1 MESVVLRELSIG
13 YRDTKVGSEINASLY
28 SGEFTCL
35 LGSNGVGKS
44 TLLKTI
50 SGFIKPLAG
59 DVVVDDVNINDYSAA
74 KLARKISVVLTGK
87 PGVENISV
95 GELVGMGRYPFTGF
109 WGTLNKD
116 DEKIVDESL
125 DMVGVLKLK
134 TRMVQTLSDGERQ
147 KTMIA
152 KALAQHTQMI
162 FLDEPTAFLDF
173 PSKIEMMQMLQNLS
187 HHLGKTILLSTHDVE
202 QALQLADKLWLMN
215 DDRMCIGT
223 PRELSANDTLGSY
236 IERDNIEFD
245 KKNMIVKIK
254 S

>member
-1 MESVVLRELSIG
+1 M
-13 YRDTKVGSEINASLY
+13 
-28 SGEFTCL
+28 
-35 LGSNGVGKS
+35 
-44 TLLKTI
+44 
-50 SGFIKPLAG
+50 
-59 DVVVDDVNINDYSAA
+59 
-74 KLARKISVVLTGK
+74 
-87 PGVENISV
+87 
-95 GELVGMGRYPFTGF
+95 
-109 WGTLNKD
+109 
-116 DEKIVDESL
+116 
-125 DMVGVLKLK
+125 LKLK

-173 PSKIEMMQMLQNLS
+173 PSKIEMMQLLQNLS

-215 DDRMCIGT
+215 DDKMCIGT
-223 PRELSANDTLGSY
+223 PRELSANDTLGNY

-245 KKNMIVKIK
+245 KKNMIVNIK

>member
-1 MESVVLRELSIG
+1 MESVVLHDLSIG
-13 YRDTKVGSEINASLY
+13 YKDKKVGEEINASLC

-59 DVVVDDVNINDYSAA
+59 DVVIDNVNINDYSSA
-74 KLARKISVVLTGK
+74 KLAQKISVVLTGK

-95 GELVGMGRYPFTGF
+95 VELVGMGRYPFTGF
-109 WGTLNKD
+109 WGTLNKED
-116 DEKIVDESL
+116 KKIVDESL
-125 DMVGVLKLK
+125 DMVGVLQLK
-134 TRMVQTLSDGERQ
+134 NRMVQTLSDGERQ

-173 PSKIEMMQMLQNLS
+173 PSKIEMMQLLQNLS
-187 HHLGKTILLSTHDVE
+187 HQLGKTILLSTHDVE

-215 DDRMCIGT
+215 DDKMCIGT
-223 PRELSANDTLGSY
+223 PRELSANGTLGNY
-236 IERDNIEFD
+236 IERDSIEFD

>member
-1 MESVVLRELSIG
+1 MESVVLHDLSIG
-13 YRDTKVGSEINASLY
+13 YKDKKVGDAINASLS

-44 TLLKTI
+44 TLLKTM

-59 DVVVDDVNINDYSAA
+59 DVIIDDVNINNYSSI

-87 PGVENISV
+87 TGVENISV

-109 WGTLNKD
+109 WGTLSAAD
-116 DEKIVDESL
+116 DKIVDESL
-125 DMVGVLKLK
+125 DMVGVLRLK
-134 TRMVQTLSDGERQ
+134 NRMVQTLSDGERQ

-152 KALAQHTQMI
+152 KALAQQTQMI

-173 PSKIEMMQMLQNLS
+173 PSKIEMMQLLQNLS
-187 HHLGKTILLSTHDVE
+187 HHLDKTILLSTHDVE

-215 DDRMCIGT
+215 DEKISIGT
-223 PRELSANDTLGSY
+223 PRELSANDTLGNY
-236 IERDNIEFD
+236 IESDSIEFD